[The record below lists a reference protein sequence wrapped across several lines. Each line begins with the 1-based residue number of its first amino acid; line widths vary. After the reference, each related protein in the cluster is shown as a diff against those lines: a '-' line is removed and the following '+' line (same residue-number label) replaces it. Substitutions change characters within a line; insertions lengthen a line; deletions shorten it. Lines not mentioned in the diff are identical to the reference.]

1 MIELQNVEVCFNR
14 GTPIETRAL
23 RGLSLL
29 VRKGEFVTVIGTNG
43 AGKSTLLNV
52 LSGETTP
59 HSGSVKIDGAD
70 VTGAPTHRRATSVSR
85 VFQDPLAGTCANLT
99 VLENLAIAYG
109 RNRRRGLRS
118 AMSSTLRK
126 LATERLAEVGLGLEK
141 RLDDRI
147 GLLSG
152 GQRQVIS
159 LVMATLHP
167 VTLLL
172 LDEHTA
178 ALDPRTAE
186 LVMDLTKSVIS
197 EHGLTALMVT
207 HSMRQALDFGDRTV
221 MLHEGQVA
229 LDICGTARECVDVP
243 HLLKMFEK
251 VRGEQVVDDALLLG

>member
-1 MIELQNVEVCFNR
+1 MIELKNVEVCFNR

-23 RGLSLL
+23 RGLSLK
-29 VRKGEFVTVIGTNG
+29 VQKGEFVTVIGTNG
-43 AGKSTLLNV
+43 AGKSTFLNV

-59 HSGSVKIDGAD
+59 DSGSVLIDGID
-70 VTGAPTHRRATSVSR
+70 VTGAPSYRRATSVSR

-109 RNRRRGLRS
+109 RNRRRRLRG
-118 AMSSTLRK
+118 AMSADFRK
-126 LATERLAEVGLGLEK
+126 LAEVRLAEVGLGLES

-167 VTLLL
+167 VTMLL

-178 ALDPRTAE
+178 ALDPRTAD
-186 LVMDLTKSVIS
+186 LVMKLTTNIIA

-207 HSMRQALDFGDRTV
+207 HSMRQAIDYGDRTV
-221 MLHEGQVA
+221 MLHEGKVA
-229 LDICGTARECVDVP
+229 LDISGAQRQCVDVP
-243 HLLKMFEK
+243 DLLRMFEK
-251 VRGEQVVDDALLLG
+251 VRGERVTDDALLLS